1 MPSGGI
7 AVAEN
12 LRPQALSRTE
22 PSAVTYAKRR
32 ALDMVRIQCQL
43 AQHAASESVRLQAT
57 EYVLNRALGRPEAA
71 GALAGAGGLQI
82 TVVIGDPRQDQTEA
96 LVIEGAADAVDAH
109 ASTGTDDQG
118 HVPEADKP
126 QETAVHGHA
135 TPAGVTQG

>member
-12 LRPQALSRTE
+12 LRPQALTRAE

-82 TVVIGDPRQDQTEA
+82 TVVIGDPRQGQAEA
-96 LVIEGAADAVDAH
+96 LVIEGAADTVVAH
-109 ASTGTDDQG
+109 AADGTNDTG
-118 HVPEADKP
+118 HVPEAQEP
-126 QETAVHGHA
+126 QEQAIPGHV
-135 TPAGVTQG
+135 TPPGVTQG